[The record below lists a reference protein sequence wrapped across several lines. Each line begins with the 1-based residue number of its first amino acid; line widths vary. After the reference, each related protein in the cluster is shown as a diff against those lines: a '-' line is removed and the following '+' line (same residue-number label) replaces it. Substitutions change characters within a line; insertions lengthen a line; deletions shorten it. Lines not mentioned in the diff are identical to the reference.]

1 MRRSLSMLV
10 AQIAAI
16 AIVSS
21 SATAFASP
29 GQELDKARHHFRAKD
44 CQSAFGPLRALL
56 YPSEQLAQRNDL
68 VEAHA
73 MLGACFFD
81 TGQREDARSEFEKVL
96 QLQPDKT
103 LSDLLFSSGSIKL
116 FEETKSEL
124 VARAQRDAEI
134 KKLAEDR
141 ERLRKYRES
150 LVVYETHPYYVN
162 FVPFG
167 AGQFQNKERGKGLF
181 FASTQVITGGASA
194 GIFLYLATQ
203 YGLNAKVPLEDGP
216 RVRRLQQI
224 EIGTGIAFLGLY
236 AWGVVDS
243 LLRYKPRAQIQ
254 GDDSLLPPDLRN
266 IDKRRTKPKKTSL
279 LDRIRVAPMITP
291 SGVGIGLGLED

>member
-1 MRRSLSMLV
+1 MHRSLSALAIV
-10 AQIAAI
+10 LGLLASSAI
-16 AIVSS
+16 AV
-21 SATAFASP
+21 ASP
-29 GQELDKARHHFRAKD
+29 SQELDKARQHFRAKD
-44 CQSAFGPLRALL
+44 CPSAFGPLRALL

-116 FEETKSEL
+116 FEETKAEL
-124 VARAQRDAEI
+124 SARAQRDAEI

-162 FVPFG
+162 FIPFG

-181 FASTQVITGGASA
+181 FASTQVLTGGASA

-203 YGLNAKVPLEDGP
+203 YGLNAKVPRDDGP
-216 RVRRLQQI
+216 RVRLLQQI
-224 EIGTGIAFLGLY
+224 EIGTGVAFIGLY
-236 AWGVVDS
+236 AWSVVDS

-254 GDDSLLPPDLRN
+254 GDDSLLPPDLQN
-266 IDKRRTKPKKTSL
+266 IDKRRTKPSKTSL
-279 LDRIRVAPMITP
+279 LDRLRIAPMITP